1 MIFIG
6 LLFGAALA
14 LVAAT
19 FWKDLVDWLKRVVE
33 KVREVVAKVVAG
45 VKIFVRKVGEAI
57 KEIAKSYSQDEQGR
71 WQETIVTREVSES
84 DVPKDILDKVKRQ
97 RGTAVDVTK
106 ELELELEG

>member
-14 LVAAT
+14 LVAAS
-19 FWKDLVDWLKRVVE
+19 FWKELVDWIKRVVE

-57 KEIAKSYSQDEQGR
+57 KEIAKNYSQDEQGR
-71 WQETIVTREVSES
+71 WHETIVTREVNES
-84 DVPKDILDKVKRQ
+84 DVPQEIRDKMKRS
-97 RGTAVDVTK
+97 RGSDVDVTK
-106 ELELELEG
+106 ELELQLEG